1 MPAITPDTLYPELKI
16 LRTNIKVS
24 SSQDIPVD
32 FYFGSTWRGLIGW
45 ELQRLICPYL

>member
-24 SSQDIPVD
+24 S
-32 FYFGSTWRGLIGW
+32 R
-45 ELQRLICPYL
+45 